1 MLMFQEEAKRRACV
15 TRRGVALGGGAR
27 GREWAQSARSWRVA
41 AGSKECCSTRGRA
54 WRATLLA
61 RCSRRFS
68 RTCQPVP
75 RQQQLLDLLTEFL
88 DDLSAAGELALYRSL
103 VQQDAWKGY
112 LALRG
117 TLLRLAELISF
128 EIAQLSRQEESCV
141 DLAEGFALKALTELL
156 ACFLEHAAIKRVY
169 KGRLVGAVLNGFL
182 ALRRLFD
189 ETQDKLFELLEEMT
203 SGTEA
208 ETAEF
213 MRVCLDAVDKCHPQD
228 HLTPVTTRVFFSA
241 MLLINLRT
249 RCSSWSDCAPSS
261 AQRRMTWATF

>member
-1 MLMFQEEAKRRACV
+1 VGTER
-15 TRRGVALGGGAR
+15 TRLAR
-27 GREWAQSARSWRVA
+27 GGWLKGVLFNEGSRVA
-41 AGSKECCSTRGRA
+41 RHAACKMLETFFA
-54 WRATLLA
+54 
-61 RCSRRFS
+61 
-68 RTCQPVP
+68 CQPVP

-88 DDLSAAGELALYRSL
+88 DDLSAAGETAAEFLAFYRSL
-103 VQQDAWKGY
+103 VQQDAWKRY

-169 KGRLVGAVLNGFL
+169 KGRLVGAVLNGYL
-182 ALRRLFD
+182 ALRRLAVQRTRLID

-228 HLTPVTTRVFFSA
+228 HLTPVTNLCFF
-241 MLLINLRT
+241 L
-249 RCSSWSDCAPSS
+249 
-261 AQRRMTWATF
+261 QRF